1 MVESWWWGR
10 KKKKN
15 YEKKTSQL
23 YNGDNTNI
31 HRKSETK
38 TGIAITGHIQKENIF
53 FSLLLSL

>member
-1 MVESWWWGR
+1 M
-10 KKKKN
+10 N

-38 TGIAITGHIQKENIF
+38 TGIAITGHIQKENIY